1 MHTAG
6 KGLPTLAKKLDSSGS
21 VPESETT
28 REGVHLQAV
37 VVMEAHR
44 LVRCGPSGPAR
55 SPWPPGACELRGWQL
70 YRIGMSY
77 FSASALMA
85 VNRLVKFASVSMF
98 SSRWALSS
106 M

>member
-1 MHTAG
+1 MGSCMRTRG
-6 KGLPTLAKKLDSSGS
+6 SSLTPVAS
-21 VPESETT
+21 RRL
-28 REGVHLQAV
+28 RE
-37 VVMEAHR
+37 
-44 LVRCGPSGPAR
+44 
-55 SPWPPGACELRGWQL
+55 RGWQE

-98 SSRWALSS
+98 SSRWAERS